1 MHYTRHLIVS
11 LFFGWIEPSIISQFS
26 FRTGNCNV
34 GTKLMAIWD
43 MKIFW
48 SDTFDHQLTYCV
60 KLSIAK
66 SFKFSLIHFYFHL
79 SLRYLGKYFSKQIGH
94 LSPIYFEHA
103 RPQKPICFLR
113 VWKLQTLE
121 SVLDLKVLS
130 LCCTYLQ
137 NKSKNLKM
145 NMYMNL
151 WYCPK
156 YEQNGREIS
165 ALKDY
170 ILLGSYYTYWSYY
183 MYCLN
188 FFLIESIIS
197 TGRSQ

>member
-1 MHYTRHLIVS
+1 MILCSKFKNGLCKMFIKLQVVTKFNVTKSRLHCTRNLIVS

-43 MKIFW
+43 IIFW

-130 LCCTYLQ
+130 LCGTYLQ
-137 NKSKNLKM
+137 NKSRNLKM
-145 NMYMNL
+145 NI
-151 WYCPK
+151 WSCCIA
-156 YEQNGREIS
+156 QNTN
-165 ALKDY
+165 K
-170 ILLGSYYTYWSYY
+170 ILIVGQSL
-183 MYCLN
+183 
-188 FFLIESIIS
+188 
-197 TGRSQ
+197 